1 MQEHSKAVSTSK
13 HLWHMFKE
21 AEKKLDHTM
30 DQLQTLI
37 SERKKNV
44 EEIKKLKKR
53 IKSDSGSAVE
63 SMGFISSSIIK
74 KDGSYSVKVSKLA
87 RALCEEMDLSAE
99 KVLRADII
107 ARLHLTGLLFAE
119 NNEDEFFLYPEKS
132 LFLIEKFSGLKKI
145 APSFLELDEKF
156 DGSGPLS
163 KKGKKVSMETRIVRS
178 AAYYYF
184 LYSKDKTANEIA
196 VLLDSKSGNSLDPN
210 VVSVLYR
217 ILVRKDFFS
226 NSNVIN
232 IGIKDLEPG
241 MNLVSGIFSTRGAML
256 LPSGT
261 VMNKEFIQKIVSY
274 NEGEAVVNTILIRR

>member
-107 ARLHLTGLLFAE
+107 ARLHLTGL
-119 NNEDEFFLYPEKS
+119 
-132 LFLIEKFSGLKKI
+132 
-145 APSFLELDEKF
+145 
-156 DGSGPLS
+156 LS